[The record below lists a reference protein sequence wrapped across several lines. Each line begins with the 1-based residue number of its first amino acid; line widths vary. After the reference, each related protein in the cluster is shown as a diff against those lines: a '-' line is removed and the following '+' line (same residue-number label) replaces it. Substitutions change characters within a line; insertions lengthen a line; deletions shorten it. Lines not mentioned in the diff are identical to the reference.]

1 MSVSPDQLRELM
13 SQSLAA
19 WRLDGSVRGAGD
31 GAVLVSCGTRAIRI
45 ESAPPGTPFRWM
57 VNIDGRARGAV
68 SLVAVLRQ
76 VRGALD
82 PGYTALRARVAAV
95 PLVPA

>member
-1 MSVSPDQLRELM
+1 MPVSPDQLHALM
-13 SQSLAA
+13 AQCLAA
-19 WRLDGSVRGAGD
+19 WRLDGGVCSAGD
-31 GAVLVSCGTRAIRI
+31 GAVLVSCGTREIRI
-45 ESAPPGTPFRWM
+45 EPARPGTPFRWM
-57 VNIDGRARGAV
+57 VNVDGRARGAV

-76 VRGALD
+76 VRAALD